1 MSDVRWATFDC
12 FGTLVDWRHGI
23 SNGIDLLFP
32 GRGVELLDVYNRY
45 EPQVQAEFP
54 DMRYRGV
61 MAEAL
66 RRTAAEAG
74 LELREVDASVLGDT
88 IPYWPVFREVAHE
101 LGELRAAGW
110 RIALLTNCDQDIIGE
125 TQRRLGAPVD
135 AVVTAEM
142 VGSYKPN
149 HNHFTRF
156 EESFGATRDRW
167 VHVAQ
172 SYFHDMQPA
181 HALDIPRVWINRL
194 AERNDLSIVDD
205 VRPDLRG
212 LVKTVEAVQA
222 TAGRSHDAI
231 R

>member
-1 MSDVRWATFDC
+1 MSGVRWATFDC

-32 GRGVELLDVYNRY
+32 GRGVELLEVYNRY
-45 EPQVQAEFP
+45 EPQVQAEHP

-74 LELREVDASVLGDT
+74 LPLREVDATVLGDT
-88 IPYWPVFREVAHE
+88 ISYWPVFPEVAKE
-101 LGELRAAGW
+101 LTELRDSGW

-125 TQRRLGAPVD
+125 SQRRLGAPVD
-135 AVVTAEM
+135 AVVSAEM

-156 EESFGATRDRW
+156 EESFGATRENW

-181 HALDIPRVWINRL
+181 HALAIPRIWINRL
-194 AERNDLSIVDD
+194 DEDDDPSIVDE
-205 VRPDLRG
+205 VLPDLKG
-212 LVKTVEAVQA
+212 LA
-222 TAGRSHDAI
+222 TAVHAVHGARRPGR
-231 R
+231 

>member
-1 MSDVRWATFDC
+1 MSGVRWATFDC

-32 GRGVELLDVYNRY
+32 GRGVELLGVYNRY
-45 EPQVQAEFP
+45 EPQVQAEHP

-74 LELREVDASVLGDT
+74 LPLREVDATVLGDT
-88 IPYWPVFREVAHE
+88 ISYWPVFSEVAQE
-101 LGELRAAGW
+101 LTELRDSGW

-125 TQRRLGAPVD
+125 SQRRLGAPVD
-135 AVVTAEM
+135 AVVSAEM

-156 EESFGATRDRW
+156 EESFGATRENW

-181 HALDIPRVWINRL
+181 HALEIPRVWINRL
-194 AERNDLSIVDD
+194 GEEDDPSIVDE
-205 VRPDLRG
+205 VLPDLKG
-212 LVKTVEAVQA
+212 LAKTVHAVHSA
-222 TAGRSHDAI
+222 RRPGR
-231 R
+231 

>member
-1 MSDVRWATFDC
+1 MTAIRWATFDC

-23 SNGIDLLFP
+23 ANGIDLLFP
-32 GRGVELLDVYNRY
+32 GQGDELVEAYNGH
-45 EPQVQAEFP
+45 EPAVQTEFP
-54 DMRYRGV
+54 GMRYREV

-66 RRTAAEAG
+66 RRTARDAR
-74 LELREVDASVLGDT
+74 LDLRADDAHVLGDT
-88 IPYWPVFREVAHE
+88 IAYWPVFPEVAAN
-101 LGELRAAGW
+101 LTRLREAGW

-156 EESFGATRDRW
+156 AESFGATRDRW

-172 SYFHDMQPA
+172 SYFHDMEPA
-181 HALDIPRVWINRL
+181 KALDVSRVWVNRNSD
-194 AERNDLSIVDD
+194 EHDPSIADAVL
-205 VRPDLRG
+205 PDLDG
-212 LVKTVEAVQA
+212 LISTVESVHRKAQ
-222 TAGRSHDAI
+222 R
-231 R
+231 